1 MSDKPQRRLAAIFV
15 LDVSGFS
22 RLMAEDEAGTLNQV
36 LAQQQ
41 SLIAPAIRSHEGRII
56 KLMGD
61 GVLAIFPSVI
71 SAVEAAAGIQAAA
84 ARNRHLQLRI
94 GITLGEVLIA
104 QGDIYG
110 DDVNIAARLEAL
122 APLGGVALSAEAYG
136 QVRGRIPYAFEDL
149 GLHEVKNIPEPVRVY
164 VLSEELT
171 SLPSLHPV
179 AAPVKAVRAASA
191 SRRRAGGPVWL
202 ALAAFTALAAAGG
215 GWWAAGMPG
224 LHGAGQAA
232 SGAEQTRPL
241 VAVLPF
247 TAASASPEL
256 ALAVTGEVIRALAAV
271 PGLAVVAPASSRA
284 AAGLPPDQAARLL
297 GTEFLVSGHM
307 PAAPLQGIR
316 LDIRSPSGQAA
327 LPPRPQSSLSR
338 LGPAAAADIL
348 TSFSQPLADAAAM
361 PPVPDQAL
369 MQLLAARS
377 NLASGRPQEAR
388 LALEQA
394 LQLAPGLTRAKV
406 LQAELGLDLLTG
418 PLASLPQ
425 RSAKAAQRLEG
436 LPETPGTLRIRALAA
451 QFSGAPDMALTHART
466 LERSFPNDADGHL
479 LRAWLLQMEGQGAAA
494 EAAYATA
501 LRLNPVPP
509 ALYRSLRASMLFD
522 AGQEEA
528 AVASASEALALE
540 PRAQLAQAVLCAGLA
555 TLGRF
560 DEAGSA
566 CAQLQA
572 EGLTLDQAAGA
583 FPYGAGAGPGS
594 ALQRLRTGFSLAGL
608 PGRP

>member
-22 RLMAEDEAGTLNQV
+22 RLMAEDETGTLNQV

-41 SLIAPAIRSHEGRII
+41 SLIAPVIRSHEGRII

-122 APLGGVALSAEAYG
+122 APVGGVALSAEAYG

-149 GLHEVKNIPEPVRVY
+149 GLHEVKNIPAPVQVY
-164 VLSEELT
+164 VLGDELT
-171 SLPSLHPV
+171 SLPSLHPA
-179 AAPVKAVRAASA
+179 AAPEKAVGAVS
-191 SRRRAGGPVWL
+191 SPRRRAGRPVWL
-202 ALAAFTALAAAGG
+202 ALAALTVLAAAGG

-224 LHGAGQAA
+224 LQGAWQTS
-232 SGAEQTRPL
+232 SGAEQARPL

-256 ALAVTGEVIRALAAV
+256 AQAVTGEVIRALAAV
-271 PGLAVVAPASSRA
+271 PGLAVVAPASSGA
-284 AAGLPPDQAARLL
+284 AAGLPPDQAAKLL
-297 GTEFLVSGHM
+297 GTEFLVSGHL

-327 LPPRPQSSLSR
+327 LPPRPQSSLSG
-338 LGPAAAADIL
+338 LASAVAADIL
-348 TSFSQPLADAAAM
+348 SSFSQPVPEAAAAA
-361 PPVPDQAL
+361 VPDQAL

-377 NLASGRPQEAR
+377 ELAAGRQHEAR
-388 LALEQA
+388 LAVEQA
-394 LQLAPGLTRAKV
+394 LQLVPGLAEARV
-406 LQAELGLDLLTG
+406 LQAELDLDFLTG
-418 PLASLPQ
+418 PLARLPQ
-425 RSAKAAQRLEG
+425 RAAKAAQLLEG

-451 QFSGAPDMALTHART
+451 QFGGAPDTALTHAQA
-466 LERSFPNDADGHL
+466 LKRSFPNDADGHL
-479 LRAWLLQMEGQGAAA
+479 LRAWLLQAEGQGAAA
-494 EAAYATA
+494 EDAYATA

-509 ALYRSLRASMLFD
+509 ALYHSLRASMLFD
-522 AGQEEA
+522 AGQVGA
-528 AVASASEALALE
+528 AVDTAGAALALE

-566 CAQLQA
+566 CAQLLA
-572 EGLTLDQAAGA
+572 AGLTLDQAAGA

-594 ALQRLRTGFSLAGL
+594 ARQRLRTGFSLAGL

>member
-41 SLIAPAIRSHEGRII
+41 SLIAPAIRSHGGRII

-149 GLHEVKNIPEPVRVY
+149 GLHEVKNIPEPVQVY
-164 VLSEELT
+164 VLGDELT
-171 SLPSLHPV
+171 SLPGLHPV
-179 AAPVKAVRAASA
+179 AAPEKAVQAASPP
-191 SRRRAGGPVWL
+191 RRRAGRPVWL
-202 ALAAFTALAAAGG
+202 ALAAFTVLAAAGG

-232 SGAEQTRPL
+232 SGAEQARPL

-256 ALAVTGEVIRALAAV
+256 AQALTGEVIRALAAV

-284 AAGLPPDQAARLL
+284 AAGLPQNQAAKLL

-316 LDIRSPSGQAA
+316 LDIRSPSGQAT
-327 LPPRPQSSLSR
+327 LPPRPQTSLS
-338 LGPAAAADIL
+338 AVASAVAADIL
-348 TSFSQPLADAAAM
+348 SSFSQPMRKVAAS
-361 PPVPDQAL
+361 PVPDQAL

-377 NLASGRPQEAR
+377 MLAAGRQQEAR
-388 LALEQA
+388 LAVHQA
-394 LQLAPGLTRAKV
+394 LLLVLGLTEALV
-406 LQAELGLDLLTG
+406 LQAELDLELLTG

-425 RSAKAAQRLEG
+425 RSAKAAQQLEG

-479 LRAWLLQMEGQGAAA
+479 LRAWLLQMEGQGTAA

-583 FPYGAGAGPGS
+583 FPYGSRAGPGS
-594 ALQRLRTGFSLAGL
+594 PLQRLRTGFSLAGL

>member
-22 RLMAEDEAGTLNQV
+22 RLMAEDEARTLNQV

-41 SLIAPAIRSHEGRII
+41 SLIAPAIRSHGGRII

-149 GLHEVKNIPEPVRVY
+149 GLHEVKNIPEPVQVY
-164 VLSEELT
+164 VLGDELT
-171 SLPSLHPV
+171 SLPGLHPV
-179 AAPVKAVRAASA
+179 AAPEKAVQAASPP
-191 SRRRAGGPVWL
+191 RRRAGRPVWL
-202 ALAAFTALAAAGG
+202 ALAAFTILAAAGG

-232 SGAEQTRPL
+232 SGAEQARPL

-256 ALAVTGEVIRALAAV
+256 AQALTGEVIRALAAV

-284 AAGLPPDQAARLL
+284 AAGLPQNQAAKLL

-316 LDIRSPSGQAA
+316 LDIRSPSGQAT
-327 LPPRPQSSLSR
+327 LPPRPQTSLS
-338 LGPAAAADIL
+338 AVASAVAADIL
-348 TSFSQPLADAAAM
+348 SSFSQPMRKVAVSPL
-361 PPVPDQAL
+361 PDQAL

-377 NLASGRPQEAR
+377 MLAAGRQQEAR
-388 LALEQA
+388 LAVHQA
-394 LQLAPGLTRAKV
+394 LLLVLGLTEALV
-406 LQAELGLDLLTG
+406 LQAELDLEFLTG

-425 RSAKAAQRLEG
+425 RSAKAAQQLEG

-501 LRLNPVPP
+501 LRLNPVRP

-583 FPYGAGAGPGS
+583 FPYGARAGPGS
-594 ALQRLRTGFSLAGL
+594 PLQRLRTGFSLAGL